1 MACRRRAGDWQEP
14 EFDGPGLSGLFGWF
28 GLFGWMVEDVTGRWL
43 SKIGQANV
51 SFRRMKLPNG
61 ERAFVDVRKLRN
73 YCFNAEHP
81 RGQHKARV
89 FRSALGW
96 TAEKA
101 DDIRHRLL
109 EAVLVEDTA
118 FLGAD
123 DYGQRYAVDF
133 PVQGLDAIVT
143 IRSLWIIRHGEDF
156 PRFTSC
162 YVL

>member
-1 MACRRRAGDWQEP
+1 LSGLSGLFGRLVNQIDNRLRTRQTPTPTIACRSAADDWQEP
-14 EFDGPGLSGLFGWF
+14 EFDGAGLAGLFGF
-28 GLFGWMVEDVTGRWL
+28 SGFVWL
-43 SKIGQANV
+43 G
-51 SFRRMKLPNG
+51 
-61 ERAFVDVRKLRN
+61 
-73 YCFNAEHP
+73 C
-81 RGQHKARV
+81 V

-101 DDIRHRLL
+101 EDVRHRLL
-109 EAVLVEDTA
+109 EAVLVQDTA

-143 IRSLWIIRHGEDF
+143 IRSLWIMRHGEDF
-156 PRFTSC
+156 LRFTSC